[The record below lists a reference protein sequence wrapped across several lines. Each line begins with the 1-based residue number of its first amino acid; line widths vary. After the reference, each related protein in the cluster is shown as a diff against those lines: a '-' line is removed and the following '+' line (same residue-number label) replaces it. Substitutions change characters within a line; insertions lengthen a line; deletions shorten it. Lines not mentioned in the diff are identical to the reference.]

1 MELKDGYLVVS
12 EKDPDSACTSV
23 MGDMIDEWE
32 NVYTKHRDDIVD
44 ENGFI
49 STPLHCVKK
58 IAAKLKMEVHIEHY
72 ILESLENHNKRILY
86 RVDIL
91 MGELRGN
98 NNLFFTGIFF
108 RMISP

>member
-12 EKDPDSACTSV
+12 EKDTDSACSSV

-32 NVYTKHRDDIVD
+32 NVYMKHRDDIIG

-49 STPLHCVKK
+49 STPLHCVKQL
-58 IAAKLKMEVHIEHY
+58 AAKLKMDVHIEHY
-72 ILESLENHNKRILY
+72 ILNGQDLKTNKTLY

-98 NNLFFTGIFF
+98 WNLLRKHVFA
-108 RMISP
+108 